1 MDTETLNKLSK
12 FKQTVEN
19 DRVNICKQI
28 KIKIVEDKIDKSL
41 TLNKSGII
49 SQILTAKKYDVGG
62 LSNYKDIMDK
72 YTCFICTGKYNV
84 KVGDFDILTDNEFKA
99 VKMEQYYKNLKKG
112 SSKLEEIDNT
122 IFKGL
127 ANLYKKDPTQNQVTC
142 MEYDEKTGI
151 CVDTNVYSK
160 LNNKVMVRLKKKKLD
175 QINENAIYLLNI
187 KERMINSV
195 NEHYTSIAANDSD
208 DQSEGL
214 QLLKKNITDLIN
226 DEAYFDEYKQYMAFI
241 PVNKRNRFI
250 SIMYSL
256 GKPKDNVIIMVN
268 MVLDSVKPPK
278 ISKTNDY
285 VQERKKM
292 IFDLLK
298 MDGFTNYN
306 EFTEGYVNYIKEYGF
321 RK

>member
-1 MDTETLNKLSK
+1 
-12 FKQTVEN
+12 
-19 DRVNICKQI
+19 
-28 KIKIVEDKIDKSL
+28 
-41 TLNKSGII
+41 
-49 SQILTAKKYDVGG
+49 
-62 LSNYKDIMDK
+62 
-72 YTCFICTGKYNV
+72 
-84 KVGDFDILTDNEFKA
+84 
-99 VKMEQYYKNLKKG
+99 
-112 SSKLEEIDNT
+112 
-122 IFKGL
+122 
-127 ANLYKKDPTQNQVTC
+127 
-142 MEYDEKTGI
+142 
-151 CVDTNVYSK
+151 
-160 LNNKVMVRLKKKKLD
+160 
-175 QINENAIYLLNI
+175 
-187 KERMINSV
+187 
-195 NEHYTSIAANDSD
+195 
-208 DQSEGL
+208 
-214 QLLKKNITDLIN
+214 
-226 DEAYFDEYKQYMAFI
+226 MAFI